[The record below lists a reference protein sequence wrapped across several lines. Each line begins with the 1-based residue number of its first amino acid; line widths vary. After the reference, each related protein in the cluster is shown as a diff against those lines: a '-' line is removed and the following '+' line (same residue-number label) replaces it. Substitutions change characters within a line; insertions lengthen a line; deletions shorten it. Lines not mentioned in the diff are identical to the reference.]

1 MMRASLPLPRPMP
14 DLFSTPDTPSDMAPH
29 LDPDRRHDFVFLFD
43 VTDGNPNGD
52 PDAGNLP
59 RTDPETMQGLVTDV
73 SIKRKVRNFVD
84 AAKGDEGR
92 YKIYVENRGVLNRQH
107 QRAYDALDM
116 TSKGSKET
124 RETIDKARAWMCQ
137 NFYDVRTFGAVMTT
151 GVNAGQVRGPVQ
163 LTFSRS
169 IDPVVPQD
177 VSITRV
183 AVTKEE
189 DAVTFTESDDGEKAS
204 GKETEMGRKALIPY
218 GLYRGHGFVNP
229 MLAADTGFD
238 SDDLALFW
246 HALQQGFELDRSA
259 SRGLMSLRGLYVF
272 SHEDRLG
279 NAPAHTLLERVSAER
294 TDDAKPARQ
303 FSDYTVTVDDA
314 DLPDGIDLTCVV

>member
-1 MMRASLPLPRPMP
+1 MP
-14 DLFSTPDTPSDMAPH
+14 DLFSPSAPTDMAPH
-29 LDPDRRHDFVFLFD
+29 LDPARRHDFVFLFD

-59 RTDPETMQGLVTDV
+59 RTDPETLQGLVTDV

-84 AAKGDEGR
+84 VAKGDEAPFM
-92 YKIYVENRGVLNRQH
+92 IYVQNKGVALNAQH
-107 QRAYDALDM
+107 RKAYDAIGKDP
-116 TSKGSKET
+116 KGTKQDRAT
-124 RETIDKARAWMCQ
+124 VDQARAWMCE
-137 NFYDVRTFGAVMTT
+137 NFYDVRTFGAVMST

-177 VSITRV
+177 VTITRI

-189 DAVTFTESDDGEKAS
+189 DAVVIEATEDGEAGK

-229 MLAADTGFD
+229 TLAAQTGFD
-238 SDDLALFW
+238 ADDLALFW
-246 HALQQGFELDRSA
+246 RALQQGFELDRSA

-272 SHEDRLG
+272 SHQDKLG
-279 NAPAHTLLERVSAER
+279 NAPAHTLLERVEAKR
-294 TDDAKPARQ
+294 HDDQKPARQ
-303 FSDYTVTVDDA
+303 FSDYAVTVDESDV
-314 DLPDGIDLTCVV
+314 PDGITLTRVVG

>member
-1 MMRASLPLPRPMP
+1 MP
-14 DLFSTPDTPSDMAPH
+14 DQIH
-29 LDPDRRHDFVFLFD
+29 LDSTKRHDFVFLFD

-59 RTDPETMQGLVTDV
+59 RVDPETMQGLVTDV
-73 SIKRKVRNFVD
+73 CIKRKVRNFVD
-84 AAKGDEGR
+84 AAKGDEAR

-107 QRAYDALDM
+107 QRAYDALDLK
-116 TSKGSKET
+116 SKGSKEE
-124 RETIDKARAWMCQ
+124 RKTIDAARAWMCQ
-137 NFYDVRTFGAVMTT
+137 NFYDIRTFGAVMTT
-151 GVNAGQVRGPVQ
+151 KVNAGQVRGPVQ

-189 DAVTFTESDDGEKAS
+189 DAVKFTEGEDGGEAA
-204 GKETEMGRKALIPY
+204 GKETEMGRKAMIPY

-229 MLAADTGFD
+229 MLADDTGFN

-246 HALQQGFELDRSA
+246 RALQMGFEIDRSA
-259 SRGLMSLRGLYVF
+259 SRGLMALRGLYVF
-272 SHEDRLG
+272 THDDPLG
-279 NAPAHTLLERVSAER
+279 NAPAHTLLERV
-294 TDDAKPARQ
+294 DARLVDGTTAPRHFA
-303 FSDYTVTVDDA
+303 DYSITVDQDA
-314 DLPDGIDLTCVV
+314 LPDDVTLTTVVG